1 MLSLIPD
8 WLKPFPSVKAV
19 CFLWYVTYNPSLS
32 DIYGE
37 GYKPTLKV
45 AHSGRNYQGSLLVN
59 VTLGWKLGNYDIH
72 AKHKIDF
79 VHKRDKM
86 VWNLAET
93 KRLSSK
99 NLLKFT
105 AKFC

>member
-1 MLSLIPD
+1 MKSKKNAKFNSRLT
-8 WLKPFPSVKAV
+8 KTFSVGEGSV
-19 CFLWYVTYNPSLS
+19 CFLCYVTYNPSLS

-86 VWNLAET
+86 V
-93 KRLSSK
+93 
-99 NLLKFT
+99 
-105 AKFC
+105 